1 MSNPKIMAAFD
12 YIIVIYSE
20 DGIKNITPYLP
31 MWLNINLT
39 TLVVAPK
46 KRCWLFCGLINE
58 RVMLIRSL

>member
-1 MSNPKIMAAFD
+1 MAAFD

-39 TLVVAPK
+39 TLEGK
-46 KRCWLFCGLINE
+46 E
-58 RVMLIRSL
+58 TMLAVLWVN